1 MSKLY
6 LAQFRIGRKEVLRH
20 RLVSAYELHKLLW
33 NCFPGRPEAKRDFL
47 FRCDEEE
54 AVLKILMLSETK
66 PEVCDWAEWDGIK
79 EFDPVFPIGSLYCF
93 RLRANPTIRAK
104 EDGKLRAVTREEELH
119 SWLVRKAEKNGFA
132 LRSEPEYS
140 GCRLERFSKTPGGP
154 GISLNV
160 VEIGGALAVTD
171 SAAFG
176 EAFRR
181 GIGRGRAFGCGMLL
195 LKRIEL

>member
-6 LAQFRIGRKEVLRH
+6 LAQFRIGRKEALRH

-54 AVLKILMLSETK
+54 AALKILMLSETK

-79 EFDPVFPIGSLYCF
+79 EIDPFFPVGALYCF
-93 RLRANPTIRAK
+93 RLRANPTNPRQR
-104 EDGKLRAVTREEELH
+104 GRKLRAVTREEELH
-119 SWLVRKAEKNGFA
+119 SWLVRKAEEKRFCAPFRTGI
-132 LRSEPEYS
+132 LRLPS
-140 GCRLERFSKTPGGP
+140 GTVLKTPGGP